1 MSQRY
6 EAQKIK
12 VVEDLNQFLTYLRF
26 LLECE
31 KAGEKEVENPEKED
45 FAIFIATDRFFMV
58 MSRKT

>member
-12 VVEDLNQFLTYLRF
+12 VLNQFLTYLRF

-31 KAGEKEVENPEKED
+31 KAGEKEGENPEKED
-45 FAIFIATDRFFMV
+45 FANLIATDRFFMV